1 MDKKKKPVCLHYHIF
16 KNGGTTIEW
25 IVERNFPNK
34 TINID
39 TGITKGIL
47 SNDVILEYLSS
58 HPDVKTISSHQIR
71 FPLPISNIYEFIPIF
86 FLRHPID
93 RIFSI
98 YKFNKYRPDV
108 NDPGVV
114 KAKNLSFN
122 DYVKWNLDQKRLK
135 VMKNFQVL
143 FLSDK
148 PINTAVDEKDFDIA
162 MERIRSCLILGVLNR
177 FDESLVLGEEVL
189 QKYFDSIDLSY
200 RKQNITE
207 NKVKEFD
214 DSLDGIKNSLKPYI
228 FDDILKENQFDLK
241 LYSEANKELDH
252 RIENLDDY
260 NEKMNNFVERCR
272 KKNSI
277 LSKMFSR
284 KIQTRRILYSQEKKM
299 FV

>member
-1 MDKKKKPVCLHYHIF
+1 MDKKKKSVCLHYHIF

-25 IVERNFPNK
+25 IAERNFPNK

-39 TGITKGIL
+39 TDNPKGIL

-93 RIFSI
+93 RMFSI
-98 YKFNKYRPDV
+98 YKFNKRRTDS
-108 NDPGVV
+108 NAPGVV
-114 KAKNLSFN
+114 KAKSLSFN
-122 DYVKWNLDQKRLK
+122 DYVKWNLDKKRHK
-135 VMKNFQVL
+135 GMKNFQVL

-148 PINTAVDEKDFDIA
+148 SINAAVDEKDFDIA
-162 MERIRSCLILGVLNR
+162 MERIRSCPILGVLNR

-189 QKYFDSIDLSY
+189 EKYFDSIDLSY
-200 RKQNITE
+200 IKQNISE
-207 NKVKEFD
+207 NKVKELD
-214 DSLDGIKNSLKPYI
+214 DSLDEIKNSLKPYI
-228 FDDILKENQFDLK
+228 FDEILKENQFDLK
-241 LYSEANKELDH
+241 LYSEANKELDR

-272 KKNSI
+272 KKNSG
-277 LSKMFSR
+277 LSKLVE
-284 KIQTRRILYSQEKKM
+284 KIQTRHILYSQEKKM